1 MTFALL
7 LPSWFQKINTS
18 SNPHTVNNSALALAI
33 NFGKLCCLRP
43 NENEQSAF
51 SLILP
56 FCGASVFGLLHFWDG
71 LAWARGLTI
80 KINLSE
86 IVFTGIR
93 FLLTTNDIYRHMAS
107 SASGQDERNRQLCRG
122 YPSGQDGAILPAGD
136 YPLYPAS
143 KIPQK
148 PYNIFFIDQ
157 VCSVKMAGYWP
168 RSFFASLWTSTL

>member
-1 MTFALL
+1 M
-7 LPSWFQKINTS
+7 
-18 SNPHTVNNSALALAI
+18 
-33 NFGKLCCLRP
+33 
-43 NENEQSAF
+43 
-51 SLILP
+51 
-56 FCGASVFGLLHFWDG
+56 
-71 LAWARGLTI
+71 AWARGLTI

-168 RSFFASLWTSTL
+168 RSFFASLWTSTLSRSINSQKKNLANIQPSRPHTWSMTHTSSVMF